1 MPKTTPL
8 PPEKLRSSLPPESVP
23 LAKSSDVRGRLG
35 SNAYPQPRALQALE
49 LALLLSGMEYNV
61 YVAGEPGLGRTFFIR
76 THLEPRAVE
85 LPTPSDWVYLYNFE
99 DADKP
104 LAVPLPAGEGKQLLL
119 ALKQLIQTL
128 RREIPA
134 RLDQDVH
141 LRRKEKLLKKFHAS
155 RETLLSSME
164 HTASDEGFNVNFDER
179 GGLALMP
186 VIEGKPLSSEEFERL
201 TPDLRKDI
209 RLKSG
214 NIMGPV
220 LNILRRIDKQESEL
234 EQRKRSLDIKEA
246 KSVLD
251 EAFTPLLEKFGRHDQ
266 LRRFMDHLME
276 DVLENLEEF
285 LPREIEQEH
294 SGREHSSGGDGFF
307 CRYQAN
313 LFVDNAQQKG
323 APVIVEE
330 NPTFYSL
337 LGSIQRETE
346 MGMMYSDFTMLR
358 AGSLH
363 RANGGFLIMNAELLL
378 SNPNAW
384 EGLLRCLRSS
394 RIRLEDPTGPQE
406 GFKTK
411 TLEPD
416 SIPIRVRIILVG
428 TDELYELLLDQE
440 ERFGKF
446 FKLKAHLQD
455 WTPRSASSIRSY
467 VRCLAQIAK
476 AENLLPF
483 NRSGLGALVDH
494 SSRLVQDQ
502 KKLSLRFPHMRE
514 IMLEADAL
522 AKMSRAE
529 EVDGALVLQTIRNR
543 DFRSNLYEEE
553 FLHEYDREAIRVPTS
568 GTQSGRAIGLSVSQ
582 YGDYVLALP
591 HLISCTVGVGHG
603 GVLDLEREAELGGPI
618 HTKGMMILKS
628 YFLDLF
634 AQDKPLTFTG
644 SLCFEQSYA
653 HVDGDSASG
662 AELAALLSALSS
674 VPLKLSLAFTGAV
687 SQSGAILAV
696 GEVSRK
702 VEGFFQVCQRRGLT
716 GEQGVLI
723 PVDNTA
729 HLMLKDEVVQAVAEG
744 KFSIYPVRSIEQ
756 AMEILTGL
764 PAGRRL
770 KKGGFSS
777 GSLYGRVDER
787 LTELAFLAEREVKR
801 KRVRT
806 PKNS

>member
-1 MPKTTPL
+1 MPKTLPL
-8 PPEKLRSSLPPESVP
+8 PPEKLRSSLPSNGIPI
-23 LAKSSDVRGRLG
+23 ARSSEVKGRVR
-35 SNAYPQPRALQALE
+35 SYPQPRALQALE
-49 LALLLSGMEYNV
+49 LALSLSGMEYNV
-61 YVAGEPGLGRTFFIR
+61 YVAGDAGLGRTYFVQN
-76 THLEPRAVE
+76 HLEPRAIE
-85 LPTPSDWVYLYNFE
+85 FPTPGDWVYLHNFE
-99 DADKP
+99 EPDRP
-104 LAVPLPAGEGKQLLL
+104 LAVPFPAGEGKKLQL
-119 ALKQLIQTL
+119 ALRQLIQAI
-128 RREIPA
+128 RREIPL
-134 RLDQDVH
+134 RLEQDIH
-141 LRRKEKLLKKFHAS
+141 LGRKEKLLKKYHTS
-155 RETLLSSME
+155 RETLLSNME
-164 HTASDEGFNVNFDER
+164 HTASCSGFNVNFDER

-186 VIEGKPLSSEEFERL
+186 MVEGKTLSAEEFERL
-201 TPDLRKDI
+201 TPDVRKDI
-209 RLKSG
+209 RLRSG
-214 NIMGPV
+214 KIMGSV
-220 LNILRRIDKQESEL
+220 MNILHRIDKEESEL
-234 EQRKRSLDIKEA
+234 EQRKRSLDVEEA

-251 EAFTPLLEKFGRHDQ
+251 EAFCPLLEEFGEHEQ
-266 LRRFMDHLME
+266 LLRFMDNLRE
-276 DVLENLEEF
+276 DILENLEEF
-285 LPREIEQEH
+285 LPRESDPEQT
-294 SGREHSSGGDGFF
+294 SREHVPGGDGFF
-307 CRYQAN
+307 SRYQAN
-313 LFVDNAQQKG
+313 LFVDNARQKG

-330 NPTFYSL
+330 NPTFYNL

-346 MGMMYSDFTMLR
+346 MGTMYTDFSMLR

-394 RIRLEDPTGPQE
+394 RIRLEDPTGSQE

-411 TLEPD
+411 TLEPAP
-416 SIPIRVRIILVG
+416 IPLRVRIILVG
-428 TDELYELLLDQE
+428 SDELYELLLDQE

-455 WTPRSASSIRSY
+455 WTPRHAQSIRSY
-467 VRCLAQIAK
+467 VRYLAQIAR
-476 AENLLPF
+476 AENLRPF
-483 NRSGLGALVDH
+483 NRSGLGALVDY

-514 IMLEADAL
+514 IMLEADAQ
-522 AKMSRAE
+522 ARMSRIE
-529 EVDGALVLQTIRNR
+529 EVDGALVLQAIRNR

-568 GTQSGRAIGLSVSQ
+568 GTQAGRAIGLSVSQ

-674 VPLKLSLAFTGAV
+674 VPLRLSLAFTGAV

-723 PVDNTA
+723 PVDNTP
-729 HLMLKDEVVQAVAEG
+729 HLMLKDEVVHAVSEG

-756 AMEILTGL
+756 AMEILTGI
-764 PAGRRL
+764 PTGRRL
-770 KKGGFSS
+770 KNGGFSA
-777 GSLYGRVDER
+777 GSLYRKVDER
-787 LTELAFLAEREVKR
+787 LTELAYLAEREVKR
-801 KRVRT
+801 TRKHKSR
-806 PKNS
+806 